1 MNELDHQ
8 LHVRKI
14 KYFIF
19 DMIVLASIGY
29 ALYTYVYPILRPY
42 IY

>member
-1 MNELDHQ
+1 MDDQ

-14 KYFIF
+14 KYYIF

-29 ALYTYVYPILRPY
+29 MLYKYVYPILRPY